1 MGKTTKNLAIG
12 LKGEILYVGLNR
24 PEKRNAVNTATIF
37 EIEAVFS
44 NIPKKAKCI
53 VLYGKG
59 NHFCAGLDLSDLRES
74 SAIEGMLHSRNWH
87 GAMDKIQFSSIPV
100 VALLHGAC
108 VGGGLELASACHI
121 RVAEESTFYALPEGQ
136 RGIFVGGGGS
146 VRLPKL
152 IGTSRMTDMMMTGR
166 VYRAEEGYHVGLSQ
180 YLEKEGAG
188 MAKAQELAEKISGNA
203 PMTNFA
209 LTNVLPRIVDGG
221 HDVGLMME
229 AMAGAISQDAP
240 EAKKRLKDF
249 LEGRAKKVGE

>member
-1 MGKTTKNLAIG
+1 M
-12 LKGEILYVGLNR
+12 YVGLNR
-24 PEKRNAVNTATIF
+24 PEKRNAVNTETIS
-37 EIEAVFS
+37 EIETIFS
-44 NIPKKAKCI
+44 NIPKDAKCV
-53 VLYGKG
+53 VLYGNGK
-59 NHFCAGLDLSDLRES
+59 HFCAGLDLSDLQES
-74 SAIEGMLHSRNWH
+74 SAIEGMLHSRKWH
-87 GAMDKIQFSSIPV
+87 GAMDKIQFSTVPV

-152 IGTSRMTDMMMTGR
+152 IGTSRMTDMMLTGR
-166 VYRAEEGYHVGLSQ
+166 VYKADEGYLVGLSQ
-180 YLEKEGAG
+180 YVEKDGEGR
-188 MAKAQELAEKISGNA
+188 AKAEELAVKIAGNA

-209 LTNVLPRIVDGG
+209 LTNILPRIVDGG

-229 AMAGAISQDAP
+229 SMAGAIAQDAP
-240 EAKKRLKDF
+240 EAKKRLREF